1 MPLELYN
8 KTKKS
13 IQKLPFQLENN
24 KSVAMHMKIHI
35 IS

>member
-8 KTKKS
+8 MTKKS

-24 KSVAMHMKIHI
+24 KSVAMHMKICI